1 MSTLQKKVFSRA
13 ILKWFSL
20 YDWDYSDS
28 LGISLFQEKRFYRS
42 FEIVAT
48 LCKKSFWRT
57 PVKCFSL
64 YGSYNSDSVVFWNAT
79 FEEIKDHSLTTTHL
93 QNKISNGNFEF
104 LSTLRKKVFARGSES
119 SFSLDGSNNSGSL
132 VFETATFREIKDHS
146 LIRKA
151 FQKIIFSGSFEFPST
166 LCKKVFSRVK
176 WSEVL
181 SF

>member
-151 FQKIIFSGSFEFPST
+151 FQKIIFSGSFELPST

-176 WSEVL
+176 WSEGL